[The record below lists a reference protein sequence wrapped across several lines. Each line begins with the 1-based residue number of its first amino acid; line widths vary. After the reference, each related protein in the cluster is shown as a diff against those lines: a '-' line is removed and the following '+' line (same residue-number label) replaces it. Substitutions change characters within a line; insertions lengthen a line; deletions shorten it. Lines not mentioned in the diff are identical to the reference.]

1 MNDSEQGAPPFVQVA
16 EVQVDVVLPGRSGF
30 VLDGRGADGADYRLE
45 LHLDLPVDQR
55 TQRVLAGLLA
65 QSEWRIARRVGPPAL
80 GQARRPRTR
89 RGGGVGQSDSG

>member
-1 MNDSEQGAPPFVQVA
+1 MENGKQDAQPFVQMA
-16 EVQVDVVLPGRSGF
+16 EVEVEVVAPSQSGF

-65 QSEWRIARRVGPPAL
+65 QSEWRIARRVTPAAGGRLHRSRSRPAPP
-80 GQARRPRTR
+80 
-89 RGGGVGQSDSG
+89 VGQSDSA